1 MNHRV
6 LPGAPI
12 PAVMGVL
19 NVTPDSFSDGGLFAD
34 PEKALQ
40 RARQMVEAGVDCL
53 DIGGES
59 TRPGAQPVS
68 LGEELERV
76 CPVLEAIRGELT
88 IPVSVDTS
96 SPEVMRE
103 AARLGASLIN
113 DVRSFRREGAVDA
126 AGATGLPLCIMHMQ
140 GEPATMQDRPHYA
153 DDVVA
158 EVLAFLRYRR
168 DELVAAG
175 IAVERIMVD
184 PGFGFGK
191 SLEHNLRLLD
201 RLETITAED
210 WPVLVGISR
219 KSMLGRITGRGV
231 EQRMP
236 ASVAAASIAM
246 IRGASVVRVHD
257 VVETLDAARLVR
269 ALGELEKTEGQ
280 GHE

>member
-175 IAVERIMVD
+175 IAAERIMVD